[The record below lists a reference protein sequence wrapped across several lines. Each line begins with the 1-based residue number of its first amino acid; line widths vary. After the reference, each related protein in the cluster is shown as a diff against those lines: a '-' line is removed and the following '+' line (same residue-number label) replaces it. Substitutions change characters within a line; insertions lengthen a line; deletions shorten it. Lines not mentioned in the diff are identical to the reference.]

1 MSLNAS
7 GDTYICY
14 AFAPI
19 KGFSRFGSFKGNGST
34 NQGPF
39 VYTGFKP
46 SFVMFKNITVNTTDY
61 QLVDN
66 LREGYNPDNDYLQP
80 NSNGAEQSSDI
91 IDLYSNGFR
100 IMGDDSNGWNKD
112 GETYC
117 YAAFG
122 QAVVGTNN
130 IPTTAR

>member
-1 MSLNAS
+1 MSLIDIKEHLIQEIKWLKFQIDCVENEEEENEM
-7 GDTYICY
+7 CY
-14 AFAPI
+14 
-19 KGFSRFGSFKGNGST
+19 
-34 NQGPF
+34 
-39 VYTGFKP
+39 
-46 SFVMFKNITVNTTDY
+46 DC
-61 QLVDN
+61 
-66 LREGYNPDNDYLQP
+66 GYNPDNDYLQP